1 MLSGQQCSTEIQQ
14 KIDSLIGWNEP
25 KLYALSDLTC
35 DVPEVRLYMKNLL
48 LALRHIHSFGIIH
61 RDIKPANFL
70 YDPVKKRFG
79 LVDFGLAQKGDPVP
93 YNKTI
98 AKPSV
103 PEHRVSSMSNF
114 FQ

>member
-1 MLSGQQCSTEIQQ
+1 
-14 KIDSLIGWNEP
+14 
-25 KLYALSDLTC
+25 
-35 DVPEVRLYMKNLL
+35 MKNLL

-103 PEHRVSSMSNF
+103 PEHRVSNMNYF
-114 FQ
+114 LKTKLRPK